1 MRGEWPLKSCLG
13 GLRLDASCVTA
24 RAPAVNPSEIGITSS
39 LIINSFK
46 FAFRIGIF
54 TAALALSTLTVTSH
68 VCGYYNNTRYG
79 CGPRSIRRRSQQNG
93 PHIPPVAQ
101 EGGARQ

>member
-1 MRGEWPLKSCLG
+1 MRHGAG
-13 GLRLDASCVTA
+13 
-24 RAPAVNPSEIGITSS
+24 PAVNPSEIGITSS
-39 LIINSFK
+39 LIINSCK